1 MHLTAPREATITPM
15 KCSLIAVQAHNQ
27 WLLLQELINKTI
39 EETTPEIIEPTSEG
53 FEDWTKPL
61 CIIPQN
67 LLPDTLGLDL

>member
-53 FEDWTKPL
+53 FED
-61 CIIPQN
+61 
-67 LLPDTLGLDL
+67 